1 MYVFV
6 VCGCGILTGT
16 ILASAQASSAN
27 GWTRVIVEKPYGRDS
42 ESFAELTRCLK
53 QHLAE
58 DLQNR
63 VYKDIA
69 KVKDDQ
75 EWEIFETKK
84 ALSRTGPNAA
94 YQPKKI
100 SMEEELKNGSSLL
113 AMQKKVDINDYEF
126 KKIPRPNESKS
137 H

>member
-6 VCGCGILTGT
+6 VCGCGSILDK
-16 ILASAQASSAN
+16 N
-27 GWTRVIVEKPYGRDS
+27 
-42 ESFAELTRCLK
+42 
-53 QHLAE
+53 
-58 DLQNR
+58 
-63 VYKDIA
+63 YKDIA

-100 SMEEELKNGSSLL
+100 SMEEELK
-113 AMQKKVDINDYEF
+113 V
-126 KKIPRPNESKS
+126 